1 MIVDSA
7 RQAAHKALVKMQ
19 RNGGYSNLVLD
30 AQLKSAPLDRRDV
43 ALACAIFYGVTE
55 RMYTLDFIIRKY
67 VGSRTN
73 KLPFSVINAL
83 RMGTYQILYMDKI
96 PAHAAVGE
104 TVELVKKTDRWAVG
118 FVNAVLKKI
127 LSERNQCLDLIEQTD
142 SPEIKY
148 SCKRWIYDSLRKN
161 YGGAADDIPLKSFD
175 SAQVSLRV
183 NTLKNSRNELET
195 LLKSSGVLSHV
206 PFDKMDALMLDSGSG
221 IEQMRLYKEGRFHVQ
236 DIASQLCC
244 MALSPQSGMRV
255 LDVCS
260 APGGKSF
267 TIAEMMEDN
276 GEIISQ
282 DVHEARVK
290 LIQRGA
296 ERLGIR
302 SIKSIKGDASECSE
316 DLGLFDRVLCDVPC
330 SGLGVMSKK
339 PDIKYKDYDEIK
351 DLPQL
356 QLKILM
362 SAQKRLKPGG
372 ILVYSTCTL
381 RKDENESILNKFL
394 QRCNLKPIDISGI
407 YGIIDVNG
415 KDSCTNMITLF
426 PHIHLTDGFFIAAF
440 KREDK

>member
-118 FVNAVLKKI
+118 FVNAV
-127 LSERNQCLDLIEQTD
+127 
-142 SPEIKY
+142 
-148 SCKRWIYDSLRKN
+148 
-161 YGGAADDIPLKSFD
+161 
-175 SAQVSLRV
+175 
-183 NTLKNSRNELET
+183 LKNSRNELET

-407 YGIIDVNG
+407 YGIIDGLPTLDCLHIEQLRYING
-415 KDSCTNMITLF
+415 
-426 PHIHLTDGFFIAAF
+426 
-440 KREDK
+440 